1 MKLYRVN
8 ENYKVVV
15 FIKLYRTNQLIWL
28 STFLYALASKNL
40 LMKNGTELNQLID
53 MEQDRG

>member
-53 MEQDRG
+53 TEQDRG